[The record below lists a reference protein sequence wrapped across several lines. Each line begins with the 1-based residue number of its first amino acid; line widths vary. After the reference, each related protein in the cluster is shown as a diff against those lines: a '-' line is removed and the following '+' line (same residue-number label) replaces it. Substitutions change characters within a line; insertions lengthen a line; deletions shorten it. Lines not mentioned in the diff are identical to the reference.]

1 MNVDMKKYNVL
12 FVDDELQVL
21 KAIKR
26 GVHLEEYNK
35 FFANSGKEALEIIKN
50 NNISVVVSDMKMPEM
65 DGIQLL
71 KKVNEIDKDIKKII
85 LSGYASTAQVIASVN
100 ITNIDKFILKPWDL
114 ETELKPMI
122 REELRKYD
130 ENLITKTN
138 VISIEKRNE
147 LFIRMIESN
156 KNSFLE
162 IESDFKNVI
171 KLFKMMSSY
180 LYLLTNDMQN
190 ELITIV
196 QMKEELNY
204 LESIV
209 IEFINRMPLTKYHFN
224 LKYFKDRLSSFL
236 KTKYSSKYEIANSKI
251 SINSEISDYYEFH
264 IKFDYIF
271 MISEIII
278 NNVFRKNLNSKIEL
292 EIKTLSDENNIIFIY
307 KINSMESKNSI
318 RNNTNLIILKV
329 FAKMLNGEINFIEKE
344 NNLDI
349 ITLEIHKRI
358 EE

>member
-1 MNVDMKKYNVL
+1 MDMKKYNVL
-12 FVDDELQVL
+12 FVDDEIQVL

-26 GVHLEEYNK
+26 GVHLEGYNK
-35 FFANSGKEALEIIKN
+35 FFANSGNEALEIIKEH
-50 NNISVVVSDMKMPEM
+50 NISVVVSDMKMPEM

-71 KKVNEIDKDIKKII
+71 KKVNEIDKNIKKII

-122 REELRKYD
+122 IEELRKYS
-130 ENLITKTN
+130 ENLIAKTS
-138 VISIEKRNE
+138 VVSIEKRNE
-147 LFIRMIESN
+147 LFIKMIEGN

-162 IESDFKNVI
+162 IESNINNII
-171 KLFKMMSSY
+171 KLYKMTSSY

-190 ELITIV
+190 ELITII

-204 LESIV
+204 LESVV
-209 IEFINRMPLTKYHFN
+209 IEFISRMPLTKFHFN
-224 LKYFKDRLSSFL
+224 LKYFRDRMSSFL
-236 KTKYSSKYEIANSKI
+236 KTKYSSQYEIANSKV

-264 IKFDYIF
+264 IKFDYIL

-292 EIKTLSDENNIIFIY
+292 EIKNTNNQDNIMFIY
-307 KINSMESKNSI
+307 KINSMEPKNSI
-318 RNNTNLIILKV
+318 RNNTNLIMLKV
-329 FAKMLNGEINFIEKE
+329 FSKMINGEIDFLEKE
-344 NNLDI
+344 NGLNI
-349 ITLEIHKRI
+349 ITLVIYKRI

>member
-35 FFANSGKEALEIIKN
+35 FFANSGKEALEIIRN

-147 LFIRMIESN
+147 L
-156 KNSFLE
+156 
-162 IESDFKNVI
+162 
-171 KLFKMMSSY
+171 
-180 LYLLTNDMQN
+180 
-190 ELITIV
+190 
-196 QMKEELNY
+196 
-204 LESIV
+204 
-209 IEFINRMPLTKYHFN
+209 
-224 LKYFKDRLSSFL
+224 
-236 KTKYSSKYEIANSKI
+236 
-251 SINSEISDYYEFH
+251 
-264 IKFDYIF
+264 
-271 MISEIII
+271 
-278 NNVFRKNLNSKIEL
+278 
-292 EIKTLSDENNIIFIY
+292 
-307 KINSMESKNSI
+307 
-318 RNNTNLIILKV
+318 
-329 FAKMLNGEINFIEKE
+329 
-344 NNLDI
+344 
-349 ITLEIHKRI
+349 
-358 EE
+358 